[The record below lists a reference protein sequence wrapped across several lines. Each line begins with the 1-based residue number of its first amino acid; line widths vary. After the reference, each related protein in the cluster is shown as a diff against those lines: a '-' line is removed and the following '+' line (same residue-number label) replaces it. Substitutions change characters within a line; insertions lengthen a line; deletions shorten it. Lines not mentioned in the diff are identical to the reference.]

1 MSTTGTTTDQQ
12 ARVTA
17 HRGDSSRF
25 RENTLPA
32 IRSAIEAEA
41 DFVEIDVRV
50 SRDGQV
56 IVLHDATL
64 LRLWGLDR
72 SVDEVD
78 FEEIEAL
85 GSGEERIP
93 LLSEVLELFRDCSA
107 TLLVDMEEEA
117 PAAAAWAVVMA
128 SGVVVSWC
136 GNLEGMRTVR
146 RLDGDARI
154 WLPWNKRSTPPAEL
168 LDELRPEFV
177 NSEFVVLTPKTVND
191 IHAAGSRVA
200 CWTVDQLED
209 MRWVL
214 ELGVDSITTN
224 QLETLRA
231 VVTDDPATWRGAVRP
246 RRLTGSETLE
256 ALAVANELAH
266 WAIEFTRSADRG
278 TISTK
283 ANPGDLVTEID
294 VAVERHVREVIA
306 ARLPGHLV
314 VGEEMGGEAEDGVPC
329 WYLDPVDGTTNLAN
343 YLPWTAFS
351 LALAIDRTPL
361 VGVVADPWRGDIF
374 EAVAG
379 HGARLNGETLSLPPA
394 SDRPLPLAGKVVATE
409 LAGHLAW
416 PGMLELLDELGA
428 EHSIMRIMG
437 SSTMT
442 VVGVAAGRGV
452 ASVIGSFSPIDHLA
466 GTLIVREAGGVVLDS
481 SGRPDAFPAEG
492 GVLVATPGAAD
503 QVYDMW
509 SRARAAAGG
518 K

>member
-1 MSTTGTTTDQQ
+1 MTSTGTAKL

-32 IRSAIEAEA
+32 IRFAIAAGA

-50 SRDGQV
+50 SRDGKV
-56 IVLHDATL
+56 VVLHDSTL

-72 SVDEVD
+72 AVDDVD
-78 FEEIEAL
+78 LDEIQRL
-85 GSGEERIP
+85 GFGDERIP

-117 PAAAAWAVVMA
+117 PAAAASVVVAA
-128 SGVVVSWC
+128 SGVTVSWC

-146 RLDGDARI
+146 SLDADASV
-154 WLPWNKRSTPPAEL
+154 WLPWDKRETPPAEL
-168 LDELRPEFV
+168 LAELRPEFV
-177 NSEFVVLTPKTVND
+177 NSEFIVLTPKFVD
-191 IHAAGSRVA
+191 AIHAAGSRVA
-200 CWTVDQLED
+200 CWTVDEDED

-224 QLETLRA
+224 RLEMLQA
-231 VVTDDPATWRGAVRP
+231 IVADDPATWRGAERP
-246 RRLTGSETLE
+246 CRLTAAEMRE
-256 ALAVANELAH
+256 ALAVANELAD

-306 ARLPGHLV
+306 TRLPGHLV
-314 VGEEMGGEAEDGVPC
+314 VGEEMGGEAEVGVPC

-343 YLPWTAFS
+343 FLPWTAFS

-361 VGVVADPWRGDIF
+361 VGVVGDPWRGDVF

-379 HGARLNGETLSLPPA
+379 HGARLNGDTLSLAPA
-394 SDRPLPLAGKVVATE
+394 SERPLSLAGKVVATE
-409 LAGHLAW
+409 LAGHLPW
-416 PGMLELLDELGA
+416 PGMLELLAELGTQ
-428 EHSIMRIMG
+428 HSIMRIMG
-437 SSTMT
+437 SATMT
-442 VVGVAAGRGV
+442 VVGIAAGRG
-452 ASVIGSFSPIDHLA
+452 AAAVIGTFSPIDHLA
-466 GTLIVREAGGVVLDS
+466 GTLIVREAGGVVLDAA
-481 SGRPDAFPAEG
+481 GRPDAFPAEG

-503 QVYDMW
+503 EVYEMW
-509 SRARAAAGG
+509 SRARDAAREQ
-518 K
+518 

>member
-1 MSTTGTTTDQQ
+1 MSTTSTTTDRLI
-12 ARVTA
+12 RVTA

-32 IRSAIEAEA
+32 IRSAIEAGA

-56 IVLHDATL
+56 IVLHDSTL

-78 FEEIEAL
+78 FDEIRAL
-85 GSGEERIP
+85 GSGDERIP
-93 LLSEVLELFRDCSA
+93 LLSEVLELFRDC
-107 TLLVDMEEEA
+107 TPVLLVDMEEEA
-117 PAAAAWAVVMA
+117 PAVAASAVVAA
-128 SGVVVSWC
+128 SGVTVSWC
-136 GNLEGMRTVR
+136 GHLEGMRTVR
-146 RLDGDARI
+146 RLDADARI
-154 WLPWNKRSTPPAEL
+154 WLPWNKRSAPPAEL
-168 LDELRPEFV
+168 LAELRPEFV
-177 NSEFVVLTPKTVND
+177 NSEFVVLSPAIVD
-191 IHAAGSRVA
+191 EIHAAGSRVA
-200 CWTVDQLED
+200 CWTVDQRDD

-224 QLETLRA
+224 QLEMLQA
-231 VVTDDPATWRGAVRP
+231 IVNDDPATWRGAGRP
-246 RRLTGSETLE
+246 RRLTGAETLE
-256 ALAVANELAH
+256 AHTVANELAN
-266 WAIEFTRSADRG
+266 WAIDFTRSADRG
-278 TISTK
+278 IISTK

-306 ARLPGHLV
+306 ERLPGHLV
-314 VGEEMGGEAEDGVPC
+314 VGEEMGGESEDGVPC

-379 HGARLNGETLSLPPA
+379 HGARLNGETLSLPAA
-394 SDRPLPLAGKVVATE
+394 SEQPLSLAGKVVATE

-442 VVGVAAGRGV
+442 VVGIAAGRGA

-518 K
+518 E